1 MREYSLTKRDKCKEP
16 IILENKDKI
25 ENVIT
30 NEDFNIFYDDL
41 LKEKKLIIQQ
51 IQQLETKIEETKKGS
66 SNLNYKQIKDI
77 ADEILSIKNPSR
89 ELYSKLIEKIEFDSQ
104 KNVIITFRFG
114 QIEIKEGL
122 KEAI

>member
-1 MREYSLTKRDKCKEP
+1 M
-16 IILENKDKI
+16 
-25 ENVIT
+25 
-30 NEDFNIFYDDL
+30 
-41 LKEKKLIIQQ
+41 
-51 IQQLETKIEETKKGS
+51 ETKIEETKKGS